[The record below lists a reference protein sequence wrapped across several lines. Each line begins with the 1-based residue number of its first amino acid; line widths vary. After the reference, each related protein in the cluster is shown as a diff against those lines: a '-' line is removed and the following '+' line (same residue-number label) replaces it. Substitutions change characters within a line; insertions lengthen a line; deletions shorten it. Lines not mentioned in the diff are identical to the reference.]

1 MRKRVLGATLV
12 AAGLVFQALPASADK
27 LDDVLSRL
35 EAIEKNNAKLAN
47 ENAALK
53 ARLNKVETSKP
64 KSTVVVEPASTAP
77 PVSPAVRAV
86 IATRTPT
93 PPQSLSAPEIDANG
107 HGFLEHKKGNPLTFY
122 TPGGEI
128 TGYGNIDVS
137 IDDTTKALGGN
148 VNNNPAFTGGS
159 EPFPTGNFG
168 WLPAISS
175 NSSYLG
181 VRGFQQLPNFPFNF
195 VYQLE
200 VGFDV
205 SATPGLKQSNSN
217 LSDQVNG
224 SLFNRNTYIGFAS
237 PEFGA
242 VKIGKTNTPYSNS
255 TGGFNPFAGQIG
267 DYRVIMGNTG
277 GDNRVEFD
285 TRLDH
290 SIWYESPTIGGFQW
304 NALFSPGQN
313 RSVINDNIPA
323 GGSDCTGGN
332 DPTSGGDLPVTCS
345 DGSFGNAASAN
356 ISYTN
361 GPLYLVAAAEWHQ
374 NVNRQSDVAA
384 IYGLANNGVFSNA
397 SSCSQVASTAGAGL
411 TPQQNANFLRLCNED
426 VADEWAWK
434 VGALYTF
441 STKTTVGAIFESLHR
456 NDPAELQFINERQR
470 NGTWLFVTQELT
482 PNDSMSFGWA
492 HAFAANGDPGQHNSA
507 SLTTADGGATFAA
520 NDNSADML
528 TANYKHK
535 FGANLTWYTA
545 VAATFNGPTA
555 HYDLGAGGH
564 GITTDCHSAFDATG
578 GLAGNP
584 HCWTGP
590 ILAGVSTGIQWR
602 F

>member
-12 AAGLVFQALPASADK
+12 AAGLAFQAMPASADK

-64 KSTVVVEPASTAP
+64 KSTVVIEPASTAP

-217 LSDQVNG
+217 LSNQVNG

-507 SLTTADGGATFAA
+507 SLTTADGGAAFAA

>member
-12 AAGLVFQALPASADK
+12 AAGLAFQAMPASADK

-64 KSTVVVEPASTAP
+64 KSTVVIEPASTAP

-217 LSDQVNG
+217 LSNQVNG
-224 SLFNRNTYIGFAS
+224 SLFNRNTYVGFAS

-507 SLTTADGGATFAA
+507 SLTTADGGAAFAA